1 MLFRSYFSTS
11 HVGEPIV
18 VTRDRDGTLRA
29 FSNVCQHRAML
40 VAEGHGNARTL
51 VCQYHHWAY
60 GLDGK
65 LVGAPAMEQARGFDK
80 AKICLP
86 EFKVEVWLGF
96 VFINFDKAAAPLAP
110 RLEVLTHALARYDI
124 ANAEGQR
131 PDPPTKFPWNWKV
144 MIENNNDGYHATKLH
159 AGPMHDHIPS
169 ALSTFPDLPE
179 DTAGYIRFNGAK
191 HKDPAFNPTTKSI
204 MTVFPGLTDEDRQ
217 RLVFANVPP
226 TLSLIV
232 LPDQVTY
239 MILHAVSVNEVAMT
253 RGWLVAP
260 GSMRE
265 ALFTERMAIGQQAA
279 RAIVMQDLHVD
290 ELIPYG
296 LRSRFA
302 VRGRYSWQE
311 RAQSELNRWLVKRYR
326 RGWDEIK
333 AGGKA

>member
-1 MLFRSYFSTS
+1 MTGVQTCAL
-11 HVGEPIV
+11 PI
-18 VTRDRDGTLRA
+18 
-29 FSNVCQHRAML
+29 F
-40 VAEGHGNARTL
+40 
-51 VCQYHHWAY
+51 
-60 GLDGK
+60 
-65 LVGAPAMEQARGFDK
+65 
-80 AKICLP
+80 
-86 EFKVEVWLGF
+86 
-96 VFINFDKAAAPLAP
+96 AP

-124 ANAEGQR
+124 TNAEGQR